1 MTQSLELCS
10 SDLIAS
16 VFFLSLSLSLF
27 FFFELFYLEQNEE
40 YSPGDS
46 ISNSSEKLLQKGRGG
61 KVSMYMIFFFLV

>member
-10 SDLIAS
+10 ADLIVS
-16 VFFLSLSLSLF
+16 VFFLSLSLF